1 MKKVF
6 LLVCFI
12 GIFGVALL
20 LNASIGGAESM
31 GFYLASAAGTSY
43 GSMHTNINYSSMV
56 GTDALNKTQYQLE
69 NHGIGGEVMTIQS
82 VETPAP
88 NSPHIVASQTTQV
101 MPLANSYHNYFDVE
115 EKAATG
121 LIQANAGADQ
131 VGKYQA
137 AVGVGMG
144 VTQGVLNSETFTN
157 NGAIGQTIANSYG
170 VGILESG
177 AAAEYSLYQGEGV
190 AGADAPLHDQIC
202 PWNANSGG
210 TGAPLY
216 ELSTQRVDYGIT
228 QIGNWTYSATKVL
241 YGPTPE

>member
-1 MKKVF
+1 MRKVYLF
-6 LLVCFI
+6 TCFI

-56 GTDALNKTQYQLE
+56 GTDALNKTRYQLE
-69 NHGIGGEVMTIQS
+69 NHGIGGEVMTIQA
-82 VETPAP
+82 VETAAP
-88 NSPHIVASQTTQV
+88 NSPDIVASQTTQV
-101 MPLANSYHNYFDVE
+101 MPLANSYHTYFDVE
-115 EKAATG
+115 EKAGTG
-121 LIQANAGADQ
+121 LIQANAGDDQ
-131 VGKYQA
+131 VSKYQA

-144 VTQGVLNSETFTN
+144 VTQGLLNSETWTD
-157 NGAIGQTIANSYG
+157 NGAAGQIVGPSYG

-177 AAAEYSLYQGEGV
+177 AAAEYSLYQGEEGSV
-190 AGADAPLHDQIC
+190 GSLDDPLHQQIC
-202 PWNANSGG
+202 PWSGP
-210 TGAPLY
+210 GAGNVY

-241 YGPTPE
+241 YPPTPE